1 MAEALDSHRGSAYQA
16 CSWRITYVYCQGP
29 GPGPQGLGGWG
40 GGGGSRWRYS
50 EESTKRDQRKLE
62 QQLRTQS
69 GLPNCL
75 LDSSRRQPGVRC
87 SGSLTS
93 QQPLV
98 FCAPEPVEDLI
109 WSVSMGNAQGCETH
123 LNFTEIFFF
132 WKEEKIHQLY
142 GKTLF
147 HSYKYSLQCCA
158 SVRKYIP
165 FGHAII
171 IY

>member
-1 MAEALDSHRGSAYQA
+1 MTETEWATCLKYLFSGPFQEGCPPLLWCVVSVKYFHYGG
-16 CSWRITYVYCQGP
+16 GP
-29 GPGPQGLGGWG
+29 GQPSGLCLSGLQLEDHLCLLPRSWAWAPGVGGVGGW
-40 GGGGSRWRYS
+40 GGSRWRYS

-109 WSVSMGNAQGCETH
+109 
-123 LNFTEIFFF
+123 
-132 WKEEKIHQLY
+132 
-142 GKTLF
+142 
-147 HSYKYSLQCCA
+147 
-158 SVRKYIP
+158 
-165 FGHAII
+165 
-171 IY
+171 